1 MDSKIALV
9 FPGQGSQYVGMGKDL
24 YEMFASARRIF
35 DQADEC
41 LGFALSRLCFEG
53 SEDELRETINSQP
66 AIFTTSLAILTA
78 LREQL
83 DELGER
89 LTPAMLAGHS
99 LGEYTALVAA
109 GSLSFVDGLRLVR
122 ERGRLMK
129 ETGDRTPGGMA
140 AVIGLDDEKIT
151 EVCQQASTKG
161 IIIPANFNSPGQVV
175 ISGEIAALTEAM
187 QLAVTMGARKAVRL
201 AISIA
206 SHSPLMQQVSDQLG
220 EALTRFNINEA
231 QIPVIANISARAI
244 TSVDD
249 IRNELVNQVSKS
261 VLWAQTVLNMREQGI
276 DTFIEVGPGQALT
289 GLIKRVRKDAEAFSV
304 SDAAG
309 IQALLQCLHS

>member
-1 MDSKIALV
+1 MENSKIALV

-24 YEMFASARRIF
+24 YETFTPARRIF

-53 SEDELRETINSQP
+53 PEDELRETINSQP
-66 AIFTTSLAILTA
+66 AIFTTSLAILTT

-83 DELGER
+83 DQLGKR
-89 LTPAMLAGHS
+89 LVPTVLAGHS

-109 GSLSFVDGLRLVR
+109 GSLSFEDGLQLVR

-129 ETGDRTPGGMA
+129 ESGDRHPGGMA
-140 AVIGLDDEKIT
+140 AVIGLDDEEIST
-151 EVCQQASTKG
+151 VCQQASAKG

-187 QLAVTMGARKAVRL
+187 QLALTMGARRAVRL

-220 EALTRFNINEA
+220 EALNRFNISEA

-244 TSVDD
+244 TSVED
-249 IRNELVNQVSKS
+249 IRNELVNQVSRS
-261 VLWAQTVLNMREQGI
+261 VLWAQTVLNMGESGV
-276 DTFIEVGPGQALT
+276 DTFVEVGPGQALT
-289 GLIKRVRKDAEAFSV
+289 GLIKRVRKDVQAFSV
-304 SDAAG
+304 SDAEG
-309 IQALLQCLHS
+309 IAALLQRL

>member
-1 MDSKIALV
+1 MQQSKVALV

-24 YEMFASARRIF
+24 YEMFASARRVF

-53 SEDELRETINSQP
+53 PKDELRETYNSQP
-66 AIFTTSLAILTA
+66 AIFATSIAILTT
-78 LREQL
+78 LREQI
-83 DELGER
+83 DGLGKQ
-89 LTPAMLAGHS
+89 LQPILLAGHS

-109 GSLSFVDGLRLVR
+109 GSLSFEDGLRLVR

-129 ETGDRTPGGMA
+129 ESGDHQPGGMA
-140 AVIGLDDEKIT
+140 AVIGLDDAQISDI
-151 EVCQQASTKG
+151 CQRASAKG

-187 QLAVTMGARKAVRL
+187 QLALNNGARKAVRL

-220 EALTRFNINEA
+220 DALTRFNINEA
-231 QIPVIANISARAI
+231 QVPVIANISARAI
-244 TSVDD
+244 TSAEE
-249 IRNELVNQVSKS
+249 IRDELVNQVSKS
-261 VLWAQTVLNMREQGI
+261 VLWAQSVLRMNEYGV
-276 DTFIEVGPGQALT
+276 DTFVEVGPGQALT
-289 GLIKRVRKDAEAFSV
+289 GLIKRVKKDAHAFSV

-309 IQALLQCLHS
+309 IQALLQKL